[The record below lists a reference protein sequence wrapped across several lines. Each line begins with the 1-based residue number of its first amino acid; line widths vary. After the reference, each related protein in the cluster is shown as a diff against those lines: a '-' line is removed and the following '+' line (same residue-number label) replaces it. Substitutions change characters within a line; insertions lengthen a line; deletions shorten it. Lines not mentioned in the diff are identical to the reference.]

1 MQSIWDEVMKHRL
14 VGLKM
19 NAVFKKAIYI
29 QQTEIKT

>member
-1 MQSIWDEVMKHRL
+1 MKCPIDKHRL

-19 NAVFKKAIYI
+19 NVVFKKAIYI